1 VPVLPVLGRRC
12 WRSARPVVTPHL
24 RAAYPANL
32 AAAVE
37 EIGRLRWTLRQVITL
52 TDDAPT
58 ITAFSAPGSVTV
70 WTG

>member
-1 VPVLPVLGRRC
+1 M
-12 WRSARPVVTPHL
+12 VTPHL